1 MRLSDALRI
10 RPGQS
15 IAFIGAGGKTTA
27 LRTLERELQSAHSLV
42 STTTTKLALSQS
54 DLAQKHLTLESANPF
69 EHIRHILRS
78 RQTILVTN
86 GQVTGEP
93 KWKGLDPEQMDELRE
108 VCLEEGALL
117 LIEADGARMKSWKAP
132 AHHEPVVPQWVDLVV
147 TMVGLEVIGKPF
159 TSEVC
164 HRAKLA
170 KEILEIDG
178 EIGIEG
184 KHVSELLQSD
194 LGGLKGIPAGSKAR
208 AFLRQSE
215 SQNDIEIGR
224 KIAFDVLASDRIQS
238 VIIGS
243 LDPEKPVN
251 ETIGRTAGIVLAAGS
266 STRLE
271 GTKQL
276 LDFKGKPLV
285 SYAVESAQMAGLAP
299 IILVVGDHE
308 DAIRRAV
315 EGYDITIVRNPNPDL
330 GQSSSLQIGLN
341 SMGSNV
347 EAAIFLL
354 ADMPLISAELISK
367 MIMRHRRGLSPIIV
381 PYAGGRRGNPVLFD
395 KITFEKLSQIEGDRG
410 GRDIFSAFKHERLE
424 WDDSIHFDVD
434 TPEDLDKL
442 RGMEQGRKRY

>member
-15 IAFIGAGGKTTA
+15 IAFIGAGGKSTA
-27 LRTLERELQSAHSLV
+27 IRTLVEELQPIHPIV
-42 STTTTKLALSQS
+42 STTTTKLTLSQS
-54 DLAQKHLTLESANPF
+54 NLAQKHLMLESSNSF
-69 EHIRHILRS
+69 KRVRHILRS
-78 RQTILVTN
+78 GRSILVTN
-86 GQVTGEP
+86 GQEDREP
-93 KWKGLDPEQMDELRE
+93 KWKGLDPKQMDELRE

-132 AHHEPVVPQWVDLVV
+132 VEHEPVVPEWVDLVI
-147 TMVGLEVIGKPF
+147 TMAGLEVIGKPF
-159 TSEVC
+159 TSEYC
-164 HRAKLA
+164 HRAARA
-170 KEILEIDG
+170 KELLGIEGDAS
-178 EIGIEG
+178 IEG
-184 KHVSELLQSD
+184 KHVSELLKSD
-194 LGGLKGIPAGSKAR
+194 QGGLKGIPACSRVR

-238 VIIGS
+238 VIIGT
-243 LDPEKPVN
+243 LDPEKPIK
-251 ETIGRTAGIVLAAGS
+251 EAIGRTAGIVLAAGS

-271 GTKQL
+271 GPKQL
-276 LDFKGKPLV
+276 LPFRGKPLV

-299 IILVVGDHE
+299 IVLVLGDHE
-308 DAIRRAV
+308 HAIRQAV
-315 EGYDITIVRNPNPDL
+315 EGYDIKIVRNPNPDL

-354 ADMPLISAELISK
+354 ADMPLISPDLMSE

-395 KITFEKLSQIEGDRG
+395 RVTFEKLSQIEGDRG
-410 GRDIFSAFKHERLE
+410 GRVIFSAFNHERLE

-434 TPEDLDKL
+434 TPEDIERL
-442 RGMEQGRKRY
+442 RGLE

>member
-15 IAFIGAGGKTTA
+15 IAFIGAGGKSTA
-27 LRTLERELQSAHSLV
+27 LRTLERELQSAHPLV
-42 STTTTKLALSQS
+42 STSTTKLALSQS

-69 EHIRHILRS
+69 AHIRHILRS
-78 RQTILVTN
+78 GRTLLVTN
-86 GQVTGEP
+86 GQVAGEP
-93 KWKGLDPEQMDELRE
+93 KWKGLDPEQMDELKE

-117 LIEADGARMKSWKAP
+117 LIEADGARTKSWKAP
-132 AHHEPVVPQWVDLVV
+132 AKHEPVVPQWVDLVV
-147 TMVGLEVIGKPF
+147 TMVSLEVIGKPF

-164 HRAKLA
+164 HRVELA
-170 KEILEIDG
+170 KDILKIDG
-178 EIGIEG
+178 EIRIEG
-184 KHVSELLQSD
+184 VHVSELLQSD
-194 LGGLKGIPAGSKAR
+194 SGGLKGIPTCSRVR
-208 AFLRQSE
+208 AFLRQSD

-224 KIAFDVLASDRIQS
+224 KIAFDALASDRIQS
-238 VIIGS
+238 VIIGT
-243 LDPEKPVN
+243 LDPEKPVE

-271 GTKQL
+271 GPKQL

-299 IILVVGDHE
+299 IVLVVGDHE
-308 DAIRRAV
+308 DAIRQAV
-315 EGYDITIVRNPNPDL
+315 EGYDIKFVRNPNPDL
-330 GQSSSLQIGLN
+330 GQSSSLRIGLN
-341 SMGSNV
+341 SVGSNV

-354 ADMPLISAELISK
+354 ADMPLISAELLSE
-367 MIMRHRRGLSPIIV
+367 MIMRHRKGLSPIIV

-395 KITFEKLSQIEGDRG
+395 RITFEKLSQIEGDRG
-410 GRDIFSAFKHERLE
+410 GRVIFSAFKHEQLE

-442 RGMEQGRKRY
+442 RGWE